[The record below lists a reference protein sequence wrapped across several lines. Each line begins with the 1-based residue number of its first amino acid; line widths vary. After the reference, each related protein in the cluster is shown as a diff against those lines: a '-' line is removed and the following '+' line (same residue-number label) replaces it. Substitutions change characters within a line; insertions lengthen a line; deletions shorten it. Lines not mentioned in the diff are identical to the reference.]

1 MFKHTFQ
8 KEAYLHI
15 KQVFNCIFFSSLEWR
30 ISFSIVFWKKAN
42 ERKKYKGIF
51 FHGAFIYYDLG
62 LAKLCLWRE
71 LGVGYFGSPLG
82 CSIGFGWLEWG
93 VNFFLTTEGGVK
105 KYFADISADFR
116 PFIPGSRSPLLR
128 EAPLSLFY
136 LLCRNQ
142 SPPRRTCQQPLT
154 SLMIQCWSG
163 CVVCAANGSQ
173 RSVLSS
179 L

>member
-1 MFKHTFQ
+1 MENLFFHSIL
-8 KEAYLHI
+8 KES
-15 KQVFNCIFFSSLEWR
+15 KRKKKVQRNFFSW
-30 ISFSIVFWKKAN
+30 SFHLLWP
-42 ERKKYKGIF
+42 E
-51 FHGAFIYYDLG
+51 G